1 MDPESLLNL
10 LAEQHWIEVEDAE
23 RLLHEYEEQS
33 AELFD
38 FLEASGVG
46 AKVDILQV
54 TAEARGTEFVDL
66 DKVEFPPKLFDS
78 VPVDVVRIYRC
89 VPIHDSK
96 EFLKVCLADP
106 LDDAAA
112 EELAAVL
119 GRPIKVVV
127 ADPLLVEELVERK
140 IRGTLSSAPSVEA
153 IKTAPVAASMGTA
166 ELLQEDTG
174 PAGAPSYVWLY
185 VWALLAFAAAGTSAV
200 YLHQRGTLAA
210 ANELIAEFDTLQE
223 QRDLENLA
231 LDRRAY
237 ELEQKL
243 EKFDTELDRS
253 SADAVRIV
261 QLETELRRLE
271 GRLQGL
277 LEILPEDAN
286 SRAPASDTQPPAD

>member
-1 MDPESLLNL
+1 MDPEALLNL
-10 LAEQHWIEVEDAE
+10 LAEQRWIEVEDAE

-33 AELFD
+33 ADLFD

-46 AKVDILQV
+46 AKVDILGV
-54 TAEARGTEFVDL
+54 AAEARGTEFVDL

-96 EFLKVCLADP
+96 ELLKVCLADP

-119 GRPIKVVV
+119 GRSIKVVV
-127 ADPLLVEELVERK
+127 ADPLLVEELVESK
-140 IRGTLSSAPSVEA
+140 IRGTLSSAPSVGA

-166 ELLQEDTG
+166 EVLQEDTG
-174 PAGAPSYVWLY
+174 PTGAPSYAWLY

-231 LDRRAY
+231 LERRAY

-253 SADAVRIV
+253 SADAIRIA

-271 GRLQGL
+271 GRLQTL

-286 SRAPASDTQPPAD
+286 LRAPASDTQTPAD